1 MTRLH
6 TSTPK
11 PSTLLALCCLALV
24 HRLRP
29 DWVTVHVREA
39 ADSEGIS
46 AERISRLATRAL
58 DVFEVALAQLTQKG
72 RPPRHKADLGD
83 EVAIAQALLGIA
95 TAVLG
100 QVSRHTSVSR
110 AFIVGGW
117 LRLQQS
123 HPLVTQTRFCEV
135 LGLSARTFRNWLT
148 SPPAKPLLSA
158 PAEAPRPPKPRRRPV
173 RRGRFG
179 FDVTL
184 PGTQIAADTTDLRA
198 FGVSLKLIAT
208 QDIGGRDADLLTSVI
223 VDDHESAELVAEVLT
238 EALQDR
244 DGAQAITD
252 QGTPYLAEITRN
264 ALDELEVE
272 HAPQREGDPLG
283 KATLERA
290 FGTVKSFA
298 RPLLALTDRIA
309 EALPALRRADIAKAT
324 AKLVVTA
331 LLRAYQAGARA
342 SARATEARAGVDV
355 DALTRAAEQSR
366 ERSRADDRS
375 ARLLLEHIHAAY
387 EIDGQKQVFVR
398 RLRRFALPVLREA
411 ERAFGRQAHR
421 DDIKK
426 RASYFAAI
434 VRACN
439 DEFVKQCAKKRAA
452 EQTRERMREEQRRAE
467 QQVAEHRKNP
477 TAWLHGALEILAAQW
492 QPDKRMLLFGGVGG
506 RAPLRGALRRLLELH
521 PLADAS
527 AIALG
532 ALFAF
537 EQTWRDRIGADG
549 VQAVRNILERELD
562 AHTTDRA
569 TVKFADR
576 EAGDIIN
583 PGPAKRPEP
592 LDRLRT

>member
-1 MTRLH
+1 MTRSH
-6 TSTPK
+6 APAPK
-11 PSTLLALCCLALV
+11 PSALLALCCLALV

-29 DWVTVHVREA
+29 EWVAVHVREVA
-39 ADSEGIS
+39 NSEGIS
-46 AERISRLATRAL
+46 AERISRLATRGL
-58 DVFEVALAQLTQKG
+58 DLFEAALAQLTHKG
-72 RPPRHKADLGD
+72 RPALRKDDLGA
-83 EVAIAQALLGIA
+83 ELAIAKALLGIA

-110 AFIVGGW
+110 ALIVGGW
-117 LRLQQS
+117 LKLQQS
-123 HPLVTQTRFCEV
+123 HPLLTQTRFCEV

-148 SPPAKPLLSA
+148 SPPAKPKLFA
-158 PAEAPRPPKPRRRPV
+158 PAASQRPSKPRRRPV

-238 EALQDR
+238 KALQGR

-252 QGTPYLAEITRN
+252 QGTPYLAELTRD
-264 ALDELEVE
+264 ALDDLEAE

-290 FGTVKSFA
+290 FRTVKDFA

-309 EALPALRRADIAKAT
+309 EALPALHRADVAKAT

-342 SARATEARAGVDV
+342 NARATEARAGVDV

-387 EIDGQKQVFVR
+387 EIEGQKQVFVR
-398 RLRRFALPVLREA
+398 RLRRFALPVLRAA

-439 DEFVKQCAKKRAA
+439 DDFIKQCAKMRAA
-452 EQTRERMREEQRRAE
+452 EQTRERIREEQRRAE
-467 QQVAEHRKNP
+467 QRVAEHRENP
-477 TAWLHGALEILAAQW
+477 MAWLHDALEILAAQW
-492 QPDKRMLLFGGVGG
+492 QPDKCMLLFGGVGG
-506 RAPLRGALRRLLELH
+506 RVPLRSALRRLLELH
-521 PLADAS
+521 PLADVS

-532 ALFAF
+532 ALFVF

-549 VQAVRNILERELD
+549 VHAVGDVMKREFDALATERTTVEL
-562 AHTTDRA
+562 
-569 TVKFADR
+569 ADR
-576 EAGDIIN
+576 EAGDTIK
-583 PGPAKRPEP
+583 PGPEKRPEP
-592 LDRLRT
+592 PDRLRT